1 MRVNPVG
8 AYLLPGLTAGILA
21 RSGGSLSAE
30 KFSTV
35 ISTKLTK
42 GQPKSGFV
50 WPLRST
56 IGSAFKA
63 KLRSYEGS
71 NQSAG
76 SASDVRGLQ
85 IYLSTGVA
93 EIDGKGCQRG

>member
-1 MRVNPVG
+1 MPGSVSI
-8 AYLLPGLTAGILA
+8 YLLPGLTAGILA
-21 RSGGSLSAE
+21 RSGGSLSAG
-30 KFSTV
+30 KFSTF

-42 GQPKSGFV
+42 GQPKFGFA

-76 SASDVRGLQ
+76 SASDIRSLQ

-93 EIDGKGCQRG
+93 EIDGKGRQRG